1 MAMAA
6 DHDTKIRDHDTR
18 TVKCALQETASVAL
32 RTLNIDGN
40 QT

>member
-6 DHDTKIRDHDTR
+6 DNDTNIRDHYTH

-32 RTLNIDGN
+32 RTLNGDGT